1 MKRAFPLSLAAAA
14 LLAALAGCGQTPPAS
29 PAGAFSGG
37 PASSWSQDG
46 GTRSDA
52 SAAPSGGQTAAPSD
66 HSSVSSGGQGEERGI
81 GEQEALAIALDNAG
95 VPSSDASHVK
105 IERDRDNGIP
115 LYDIEFET
123 GYGDYDFQVAM
134 DGGAIVGAD
143 YEVDEEHLAAL
154 PENPISLE
162 QAAALVQ
169 EKVPGSSA
177 SDVRLWEEG
186 DDGRTRYEGDLLYG
200 GIKYEFE
207 IDPRTGRIF
216 DWNADLRD

>member
-29 PAGAFSGG
+29 PAGASSGG
-37 PASSWSQDG
+37 PESSWSQ
-46 GTRSDA
+46 
-52 SAAPSGGQTAAPSD
+52 
-66 HSSVSSGGQGEERGI
+66 
-81 GEQEALAIALDNAG
+81 
-95 VPSSDASHVK
+95 
-105 IERDRDNGIP
+105 
-115 LYDIEFET
+115 
-123 GYGDYDFQVAM
+123 

>member
-29 PAGAFSGG
+29 PAGASSGG
-37 PASSWSQDG
+37 PASSWSQDSG
-46 GTRSDA
+46 ARPDA
-52 SAAPSGGQTAAPSD
+52 SAASSGGQTAAPSD
-66 HSSVSSGGQGEERGI
+66 HSAAPSGGQGEESGI

-95 VPSSDASHVK
+95 VPSSDASRVK
-105 IERDRDNGIP
+105 IEWDRDNGIP

-207 IDPRTGRIF
+207 IAPRTGRIF

>member
-29 PAGAFSGG
+29 PAGAS
-37 PASSWSQDG
+37 
-46 GTRSDA
+46 
-52 SAAPSGGQTAAPSD
+52 SGGQTAAPSD
-66 HSSVSSGGQGEERGI
+66 HSSASSGGQGEESGI
-81 GEQEALAIALDNAG
+81 GEQEALAIALDSAG
-95 VPSSDASHVK
+95 VPSSDASRVK

>member
-29 PAGAFSGG
+29 PAGASSGG

-46 GTRSDA
+46 GTRPDA
-52 SAAPSGGQTAAPSD
+52 SAASSGGQTAAPSD
-66 HSSVSSGGQGEERGI
+66 HSAALSGGQGEESGI

-95 VPSSDASHVK
+95 VPSSDASRVK
-105 IERDRDNGIP
+105 IERDRDNSIP

-123 GYGDYDFQVAM
+123 GYGDCDFQVAM

-169 EKVPGSSA
+169 EKVPGSSV

-200 GIKYEFE
+200 DIKYEFE

>member
-29 PAGAFSGG
+29 PAGASSGG

-46 GTRSDA
+46 GARSDA

-66 HSSVSSGGQGEERGI
+66 HSSAPPGGQGEESGI

-95 VPSSDASHVK
+95 VPSSDASRVK
-105 IERDRDNGIP
+105 IERDRDN
-115 LYDIEFET
+115 
-123 GYGDYDFQVAM
+123 
-134 DGGAIVGAD
+134 GAIVGAD

-154 PENPISLE
+154 PETPTSLE
-162 QAAALVQ
+162 QAASLVQ

>member
-29 PAGAFSGG
+29 PAGASSGG
-37 PASSWSQDG
+37 PVSSWGQDG
-46 GTRSDA
+46 GARSDA
-52 SAAPSGGQTAAPSD
+52 SAAPSGGQ
-66 HSSVSSGGQGEERGI
+66 GEESGI

-95 VPSSDASHVK
+95 VPSSDASRVK

-162 QAAALVQ
+162 LAAALVQ

-200 GIKYEFE
+200 DIKYEFE

>member
-14 LLAALAGCGQTPPAS
+14 LLAALAGCGQTPPVS
-29 PAGAFSGG
+29 PAGASSGG

-46 GTRSDA
+46 GARPDA
-52 SAAPSGGQTAAPSD
+52 SAASSGGQTAAPSD
-66 HSSVSSGGQGEERGI
+66 HSAALSGGQGDESGI

-95 VPSSDASHVK
+95 VPSSDASRVK

>member
-14 LLAALAGCGQTPPAS
+14 LLAALAGCGQTPPTS
-29 PAGAFSGG
+29 PAGASSGG

-46 GTRSDA
+46 GARPDA
-52 SAAPSGGQTAAPSD
+52 SAASSGGQTAAPSD
-66 HSSVSSGGQGEERGI
+66 HSAALSGGQGEESSI

-95 VPSSDASHVK
+95 VPSSDASRVK
-105 IERDRDNGIP
+105 VERDRDNGIP

-134 DGGAIVGAD
+134 DGGAIVGAV

>member
-1 MKRAFPLSLAAAA
+1 M
-14 LLAALAGCGQTPPAS
+14 
-29 PAGAFSGG
+29 
-37 PASSWSQDG
+37 
-46 GTRSDA
+46 
-52 SAAPSGGQTAAPSD
+52 
-66 HSSVSSGGQGEERGI
+66 
-81 GEQEALAIALDNAG
+81 
-95 VPSSDASHVK
+95 
-105 IERDRDNGIP
+105 
-115 LYDIEFET
+115 
-123 GYGDYDFQVAM
+123 
-134 DGGAIVGAD
+134 GAD

-186 DDGRTRYEGDLLYG
+186 DDGRPRYEGDLLYG

-207 IDPRTGRIF
+207 IAPRTGRIF

>member
-14 LLAALAGCGQTPPAS
+14 LLAALAGCGQTPPVS
-29 PAGAFSGG
+29 PAGASSGG

-46 GTRSDA
+46 GARPDA
-52 SAAPSGGQTAAPSD
+52 SAASSGGQTAAPSD
-66 HSSVSSGGQGEERGI
+66 HSAALSGGQGEESGI

-95 VPSSDASHVK
+95 APSSDASRVK

>member
-29 PAGAFSGG
+29 PAGTSSGG
-37 PASSWSQDG
+37 PASSWGQDG
-46 GTRSDA
+46 GARPDV

-95 VPSSDASHVK
+95 VPSSDASRVK

-143 YEVDEEHLAAL
+143 Y
-154 PENPISLE
+154 
-162 QAAALVQ
+162 
-169 EKVPGSSA
+169 
-177 SDVRLWEEG
+177 
-186 DDGRTRYEGDLLYG
+186 
-200 GIKYEFE
+200 
-207 IDPRTGRIF
+207 
-216 DWNADLRD
+216 

>member
-14 LLAALAGCGQTPPAS
+14 LLAGCGQTPPAS
-29 PAGAFSGG
+29 PAGASSGG

-46 GTRSDA
+46 GARPDA

-66 HSSVSSGGQGEERGI
+66 HSSASSGGQGEESGI

-95 VPSSDASHVK
+95 VPSSDASRVK
-105 IERDRDNGIP
+105 IERDRNNGIP

>member
-29 PAGAFSGG
+29 PAGASSGG
-37 PASSWSQDG
+37 PASSWGQDG
-46 GTRSDA
+46 GARSDA

-66 HSSVSSGGQGEERGI
+66 HSSASSGGQGEERGI

-95 VPSSDASHVK
+95 VPSSDASRVK

-143 YEVDEEHLAAL
+143 YEVDEEHL
-154 PENPISLE
+154 
-162 QAAALVQ
+162 AALVQ

>member
-14 LLAALAGCGQTPPAS
+14 LLAALAGCGQTPPVS
-29 PAGAFSGG
+29 PAGASSGG

-46 GTRSDA
+46 GARPDA
-52 SAAPSGGQTAAPSD
+52 SAASSGGQTAAPSD
-66 HSSVSSGGQGEERGI
+66 HSAAPSGGQGKESGI
-81 GEQEALAIALDNAG
+81 GEQEALDNAG
-95 VPSSDASHVK
+95 VPSSDASRVK
-105 IERDRDNGIP
+105 IERDRDNSIP

>member
-29 PAGAFSGG
+29 PAGASSGG
-37 PASSWSQDG
+37 PASSWGQDG
-46 GTRSDA
+46 GARSDA
-52 SAAPSGGQTAAPSD
+52 SAAPSGGQ
-66 HSSVSSGGQGEERGI
+66 GEESGI

-95 VPSSDASHVK
+95 VPSSDASRVK

-186 DDGRTRYEGDLLYG
+186 DDGRPRYEGDLLYG
-200 GIKYEFE
+200 SIKYEFE

>member
-14 LLAALAGCGQTPPAS
+14 LLASLAGCGQTPPAS
-29 PAGAFSGG
+29 PAGASSGG

-46 GTRSDA
+46 GARPDA
-52 SAAPSGGQTAAPSD
+52 SAASSGGQTAAPSD
-66 HSSVSSGGQGEERGI
+66 HSAAPSGGQGEESRI

-95 VPSSDASHVK
+95 VPSSDASRVK

>member
-14 LLAALAGCGQTPPAS
+14 LLAALAGCGQTPPAP
-29 PAGAFSGG
+29 PAGASSGG

-46 GTRSDA
+46 GARSDA
-52 SAAPSGGQTAAPSD
+52 SAAPSGGQTAA
-66 HSSVSSGGQGEERGI
+66 SSASSGGQGEESGI
-81 GEQEALAIALDNAG
+81 GEQEALVIALDNAG
-95 VPSSDASHVK
+95 VPSSDASRVK

-186 DDGRTRYEGDLLYG
+186 DDGRPRYEGDLLYG
-200 GIKYEFE
+200 SIKYEFE

>member
-14 LLAALAGCGQTPPAS
+14 LLAALAGCGQTPPVSPTGAS
-29 PAGAFSGG
+29 SGG

-46 GTRSDA
+46 GARSDA
-52 SAAPSGGQTAAPSD
+52 SAASSGGQTAAPSD
-66 HSSVSSGGQGEERGI
+66 HSSVSSGGQGEESGI

-95 VPSSDASHVK
+95 VPSSDASRVK
-105 IERDRDNGIP
+105 VEHDRDNGIP

-162 QAAALVQ
+162 QAAALLQ